1 MKGKKIYIKVIFFII
16 GVLTCCEIIG
26 NKTDRTDKMQS
37 WVESA
42 NLSDQASSEELYK
55 AALEEDTLVI
65 YSVSSRVFDVKT
77 RFEEEYPELT
87 VDIRDVRGD
96 DIVEMVLNNYEK
108 KDYACDLVICSD
120 CDGSLYKKLI
130 EPGVVY
136 PYIPWDIASNVKDGH
151 AEREL
156 VFLGEAMMFI
166 YNNEIFES
174 QPIENLWELT
184 EAAYKGKI
192 IMANPLSS
200 FSTYGFCSALITESE
215 AMEKAYMDYCGE
227 VLTVPEGKCAG
238 EIFWERVA
246 PNIIFTNSSDEVMEG
261 VGNSGSDGV
270 WIGIMISSKMRY
282 QDIGYHL
289 SPIYE
294 LEPFSAV
301 YTPNSVTIAGGSK
314 NINSAKLFIRYLL
327 GETDGKGEG
336 LLPFS
341 TVGTWSSRTD
351 VEDGNP
357 IPLRE
362 MDIVYLNKEFIYDN
376 RTKMCTFWEELLKEN
391 VVE

>member
-1 MKGKKIYIKVIFFII
+1 MKGKIIVIEVIFFMI
-16 GVLTCCEIIG
+16 GILTGCAVIE
-26 NKTDRTDKMQS
+26 NKTDRTDEMQS

-77 RFEEEYPELT
+77 GFEEEYPGLT

-96 DIVEMVLNNYEK
+96 DIVNMVLNNYEK

-130 EPGVVY
+130 EPGIVY
-136 PYIPWDIASNVKDGH
+136 PYIPWDIAPNMKDGH
-151 AEREL
+151 AEHEL
-156 VFLGEAMMFI
+156 VFLGEAMMLI

-174 QPIENLWELT
+174 QPLENLWELT

-200 FSTYGFCSALITESE
+200 FSTYGFCSALLTESE
-215 AMEKAYMDYCGE
+215 TMEKAYTDYCGE

-238 EIFWERVA
+238 EIFWEKVA

-261 VGNSGSDGV
+261 VGNSRSDGS

-282 QDIGYHL
+282 RDLGYHL

-362 MDIVYLNKEFIYDN
+362 MDIVYLNKEYIYDN